1 MTEAHQLLPG
11 IGIEGQWINS
21 KWTHRNCLDYEIVI
35 YYERGGDFLN
45 EPDEKEKKREKAFVT
60 MLTSNKIDFKAGNTL
75 WDKKG
80 HFIMMKGSVCQ
91 GNGRILKL
99 YASNNIVSLHV

>member
-45 EPDEKEKKREKAFVT
+45 KPDEKEKKKRESFCHYV
-60 MLTSNKIDFKAGNTL
+60 
-75 WDKKG
+75 
-80 HFIMMKGSVCQ
+80 
-91 GNGRILKL
+91 
-99 YASNNIVSLHV
+99 NIKQNRL